1 VLPYY
6 AGSVEKMARKAQS
19 KNWLGVG
26 KIGEYCLVS
35 TATVRRWIKT
45 GDMTAIRLP
54 SGHYRVSIADFK
66 DFLKRYDIPVG
77 EELKDF
83 LKRYGIPV
91 GEELFTIFHPPYEM
105 SELETK
111 LLEAIRNNLGGATLV
126 QLAERLEVAPVVA
139 GRAARS
145 LLDAGKIRK
154 EGNRYYPENSE
165 KGS

>member
-1 VLPYY
+1 
-6 AGSVEKMARKAQS
+6 MTQKAS
-19 KNWLGVG
+19 AKNWLSVG

-66 DFLKRYDIPVG
+66 DFLKRHDIPVR
-77 EELKDF
+77 EEL
-83 LKRYGIPV
+83 
-91 GEELFTIFHPPYEM
+91 YEM
-105 SELETK
+105 SELEIETK
-111 LLEAIRNNLGGATLV
+111 ILEAIRHNPDGATLV
-126 QLAERLEVAPVVA
+126 QLAERLGVAPVVA
-139 GRAARS
+139 GRAVRS

-154 EGNRYYPENSE
+154 EGIRYYPENSG

>member
-1 VLPYY
+1 
-6 AGSVEKMARKAQS
+6 MTQKAWA
-19 KNWLGVG
+19 KNWLSVG

-66 DFLKRYDIPVG
+66 DFLKRHDIPVR
-77 EELKDF
+77 EEL
-83 LKRYGIPV
+83 
-91 GEELFTIFHPPYEM
+91 YEM

-111 LLEAIRNNLGGATLV
+111 LLEAIRNNPSGATLV

-145 LLDAGKIRK
+145 LIDAGKIRK
-154 EGNRYYPENSE
+154 EGNRYYSENSE

>member
-1 VLPYY
+1 M
-6 AGSVEKMARKAQS
+6 ANKMRA
-19 KNWLGVG
+19 KNWLSVG

-66 DFLKRYDIPVG
+66 DFLKRHDIPVR
-77 EELKDF
+77 EEL
-83 LKRYGIPV
+83 
-91 GEELFTIFHPPYEM
+91 YEM
-105 SELETK
+105 SDLETK
-111 LLEAIRNNLGGATLV
+111 LLEAIRHNPDGAALV

-139 GRAARS
+139 GRAARG
-145 LLDAGKIRK
+145 LIDAGKIRK

>member
-1 VLPYY
+1 
-6 AGSVEKMARKAQS
+6 MIRKARS
-19 KNWLGVG
+19 KNWLSVG

-66 DFLKRYDIPVG
+66 DFLKRHNIPVR
-77 EELKDF
+77 EELYK
-83 LKRYGIPV
+83 
-91 GEELFTIFHPPYEM
+91 M

-111 LLEAIRNNLGGATLV
+111 LLEAIRNNPGGATLV
-126 QLAERLEVAPVVA
+126 QLAERLDVAPVVA
-139 GRAARS
+139 GRVARS
-145 LLDAGKIRK
+145 LIDAGKIRK

-165 KGS
+165 KGL